1 MRPTRSVQLV
11 VGVMV
16 VVATFVIGG
25 YVGSA
30 SGATLTS
37 TTSAMATTSPDHL
50 TLVAFGDSWP
60 NGGHCDGC
68 EAFPARYADGLE
80 QVTGLPVRFVD
91 LTQSLVPHTN
101 RGETPESL
109 LHDLL
114 TNKQVQRS
122 VAEADVIMIATGPN
136 DLDDG
141 SLDAYLAGT
150 CGGPDNADCFRALQ
164 ATWRASFDAILQQI
178 HAIRQGRPAAIRL
191 VAADNFFIS
200 DPFLIDQFGMRFG
213 RTTGAMIMQ
222 ELATATCQAADAYGA
237 VCIDARK
244 IINGPG
250 MNKPA
255 DENSDASHQAVADAL
270 VASGLA
276 ELGL

>member
-1 MRPTRSVQLV
+1 MRRSRASLLV
-11 VGVMV
+11 AGIVLLATPMV
-16 VVATFVIGG
+16 GG
-25 YVGSA
+25 YIGSA
-30 SGATLTS
+30 SGATR
-37 TTSAMATTSPDHL
+37 TSATSAVATATPDQL

-60 NGGHCDGC
+60 NGGHCNGC
-68 EAFPARYADGLE
+68 EAFPARYADGLR

-114 TNKQVQRS
+114 TNKQVQKS
-122 VAEADVIMIATGPN
+122 VADADVIMIATGPN

-150 CGGPDNADCFRALQ
+150 CGGSDNADCFRALQ
-164 ATWRASFDAILQQI
+164 APWRASFDAILQRI
-178 HAIRQGRPAAIRL
+178 HAIRQGRPTAIRL
-191 VAADNFFIS
+191 VPADDFFIS
-200 DPFLIDQFGMRFG
+200 DPFLIDQFGMHFG
-213 RTTGAMIMQ
+213 RTIGAMIME

-237 VCIDARK
+237 VCVDARK

-250 MNKPA
+250 MNKPV